1 MSGIELRDN
10 TLVVRREPNQLDEL
24 AIAFSELLDQIGITH
39 VYITGYVSILA
50 GRARSTEAVDVLI
63 EPIDE
68 STAEELA
75 TMLETEGYWGPVMPL
90 TSMYEML
97 ANGDPIW
104 VAPTGQ
110 VTPHLELKIVGDE
123 FDRASL
129 SHAITA
135 QIDGKSIPIGPLEL
149 QIAYKL
155 SLGAQ
160 KDIEDAVHLYTL
172 FEETLSGSRL
182 ETWVHRLDVDAEYD
196 RLRDA

>member
-1 MSGIELRDN
+1 MSGIELRDE
-10 TLVVRREPNQLDEL
+10 TLYVDRALNQLDEL
-24 AIAFSELLDQIGITH
+24 AIAFSDILDHVGIEH
-39 VYITGYVSILA
+39 VFIAGYVSILA
-50 GRARSTEAVDVLI
+50 GRARSTEDVDVLI

-68 STAEELA
+68 AIAETLA
-75 TMLETEGYWGPVMPL
+75 TRLETENFWGPAMPL
-90 TSMYEML
+90 ASMYEML
-97 ANGDPIW
+97 ENGDPIW
-104 VAPTGQ
+104 VAPTDQ
-110 VTPHLELKIVGDE
+110 VTPHLKVKTVGDE

-135 QIDGKSIPIGPLEL
+135 QIGGESIPIGPLEL

-172 FEETLSGSRL
+172 FEETLSVSQL
-182 ETWVHRLDVDAEYD
+182 ETWVSRLDVDAEYD